1 MELLGVLHLLAYEH
15 GTAVSTM
22 AATVLQRLHISSSTA
37 YIHTTTVLFKQ
48 HSTA

>member
-22 AATVLQRLHISSSTA
+22 AATLLQHLHISSSTA
-37 YIHTTTVLFKQ
+37 TQQWFFSNNTQLPD
-48 HSTA
+48 